1 MKSIII
7 ALLFTIVLMSTEI
20 FAQSDFNKNKK
31 NNVKFSKVESTRIA
45 IKLAHYGYE
54 YKSATA
60 LIAAAEILIKN
71 KITDL
76 RPSDTKINKVEE
88 ETKNSENIKMMLNR
102 AIMFANG
109 DKELIAM
116 ADKIK
121 KGIFML
127 QASRGVIG
135 GARVGNH
142 QLAPNGTN
150 SFWVMFKAK
159 ELAEVSVIGTG
170 NNVIKLHVYD
180 EKGSLIKKDIRHKAE
195 CYVNWEPQIRSAYKI
210 EIKNNSD
217 KEINYSITTN

>member
-1 MKSIII
+1 MKSIIST
-7 ALLFTIVLMSTEI
+7 LLIICILFPFEI
-20 FAQSDFNKNKK
+20 SAQFENNSNKK
-31 NNVKFSKVESTRIA
+31 KFSKVESTRMA
-45 IKLAHYGYE
+45 VKLEYYGYE
-54 YKSATA
+54 YKSASA

-71 KITDL
+71 RIVDL
-76 RPSDTKINKVEE
+76 NPSNTAINKIEE
-88 ETKNSENIKMMLNR
+88 ETKNAEHINTMLNKAR
-102 AIMFANG
+102 MFANG
-109 DKELIAM
+109 DKQLIAM
-116 ADKIK
+116 ADKIES
-121 KGIFML
+121 GVFVL

-180 EKGSLIKKDIRHKAE
+180 EKGSLIKKDIKYKAE

-217 KEINYSITTN
+217 QEINYSITTN